1 MRDYKGSGS
10 LTFRKRRRFPGA
22 LVAFILLLIAS
33 AVVGYIFF
41 TQGPTAETTPEATAP
56 AATKASS
63 GRDVIPLKIPGQSP
77 RPTQEG
83 DS

>member
-10 LTFRKRRRFPGA
+10 LTFRKRRRFPST
-22 LVAFILLLIAS
+22 LVALILLLIAS
-33 AVVGYIFF
+33 AIVGYIVF
-41 TQGPTAETTPEATAP
+41 TQGPTAPEATAP

-77 RPTQEG
+77 SSAQED

>member
-22 LVAFILLLIAS
+22 LVIIILLLIAS
-33 AVVGYIFF
+33 AVVGYLFF
-41 TQGPTAETTPEATAP
+41 TQTPTAETASETAAP
-56 AATKASS
+56 AAAKASS

-77 RPTQEG
+77 KPTQEDDG
-83 DS
+83 